1 MLDRIDDG
9 FIATTVDVD
18 SMDYRRGR
26 EALGDFLE
34 RLYL

>member
-26 EALGDFLE
+26 EAL
-34 RLYL
+34 RLP